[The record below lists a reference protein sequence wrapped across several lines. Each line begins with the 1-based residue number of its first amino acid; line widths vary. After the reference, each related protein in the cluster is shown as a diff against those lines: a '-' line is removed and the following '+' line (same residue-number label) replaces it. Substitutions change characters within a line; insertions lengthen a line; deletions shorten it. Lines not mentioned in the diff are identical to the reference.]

1 MGLQVAAVKAPG
13 FGDNRKNMLQDIAV
27 STGGMV
33 SFLENKI
40 VFQLLKLCDKL
51 NHDVVMIYKML
62 QYGRILYL
70 LIIICDFLGIW

>member
-40 VFQLLKLCDKL
+40 ILQLLKLCDKL
-51 NHDVVMIYKML
+51 NHDVVIIYKML
-62 QYGRILYL
+62 
-70 LIIICDFLGIW
+70 